1 MALTDTVV
9 RQAKPTGKPAGDK
22 YADGGGMY
30 LLVKGTSKY
39 WRMDRAHTGAGL
51 SCQHSCYCAL
61 ASCARE
67 SGRQSTSTRPNG
79 TYLGHG

>member
-30 LLVKGTSKY
+30 PLVKGASK
-39 WRMDRAHTGAGL
+39 
-51 SCQHSCYCAL
+51 
-61 ASCARE
+61 
-67 SGRQSTSTRPNG
+67 
-79 TYLGHG
+79 

>member
-30 LLVKGTSKY
+30 LLVKGASK
-39 WRMDRAHTGAGL
+39 
-51 SCQHSCYCAL
+51 
-61 ASCARE
+61 
-67 SGRQSTSTRPNG
+67 
-79 TYLGHG
+79 